1 MIDLPDL
8 ADRYDLSAFV
18 SRARVLDEAAVIRF
32 RRRPDGAV
40 GVWVRTPFDVLA
52 TRSVR
57 IGVDDPDM
65 VVDATTLQTALRTP
79 SAPRSPLDGPS
90 GPARIDPGFSMPSA
104 WEGGALPPDAG
115 FVHVDD
121 VPARTVVGLSRDG
134 AEVARTE
141 GGPQGPPPSL
151 LDQTVLDVSGAGP
164 ETGGVEVPMRAVF
177 AVTAMGFVIDGA
189 GRMVTATTP
198 IDAIDADEPVRIRAT
213 PTWARLDA
221 RFGSVYFRRAP
232 SIPLTPI

>member
-18 SRARVLDEAAVIRF
+18 SRARVLDETAVIRF

-40 GVWVRTPFDVLA
+40 GVWVHTPFDVLA

-57 IGVDDPDM
+57 IGVDDPDV

-79 SAPRSPLDGPS
+79 TAPPSPHDLPTA
-90 GPARIDPGFSMPSA
+90 PARVDPGFSMPSA
-104 WEGGALPPDAG
+104 WQWGALPPESG
-115 FVHVDD
+115 FEHVDD
-121 VPARTVVGLSRDG
+121 VPARTIVALSRDG

-151 LDQTVLDVSGAGP
+151 LDQTVLDVSASGP
-164 ETGGVEVPMRAVF
+164 SGVAVPMRAVF
-177 AVTAMGFVIDGA
+177 AVTAMGFVIDAA
-189 GRMVTATTP
+189 GRMVTSSTP
-198 IDAIDADEPVRIRAT
+198 VDAIDVAEPVRVRAT

-221 RFGSVYFRRAP
+221 RFGSVYFRRAAP
-232 SIPLTPI
+232 IPLTPI

>member
-18 SRARVLDEAAVIRF
+18 SRARALDEAAVIRL

-40 GVWVRTPFDVLA
+40 GAWVHTPFDVLA

-57 IGVDDPDM
+57 VGIDDPD
-65 VVDATTLQTALRTP
+65 VVFDATALQTALRTP
-79 SAPRSPLDGPS
+79 AAAHEGST
-90 GPARIDPGFSMPSA
+90 GPAQIDPGFSMPSA
-104 WEGGALPPDAG
+104 WEWGALPPDSG
-115 FVHVDD
+115 FDHVDD

-151 LDQTVLDVSGAGP
+151 LDQTVLEVSAVQPSG
-164 ETGGVEVPMRAVF
+164 GGVEIPMRAVF
-177 AVTAMGFVIDGA
+177 AVTAMGFVIDGS

-198 IDAIDADEPVRIRAT
+198 VDAIDADEPVRVRASS
-213 PTWARLDA
+213 TWVRLDA
-221 RFGSVYFRRAP
+221 RFGSVCFRRAGR
-232 SIPLTPI
+232 IPLTPI

>member
-1 MIDLPDL
+1 MIELPDL

-18 SRARVLDEAAVIRF
+18 SRARVLDETAVIRL

-57 IGVDDPDM
+57 IGVDDPDA
-65 VVDATTLQTALRTP
+65 VFDATSLQAALRTP
-79 SAPRSPLDGPS
+79 SAPLSPHDGPA

-104 WEGGALPPDAG
+104 WQGGALPPEKG
-115 FVHVDD
+115 FEHVDD

-151 LDQTVLDVSGAGP
+151 LNQTVLDVSAGGP
-164 ETGGVEVPMRAVF
+164 EGGGVEVPIRAVF
-177 AVTAMGFVIDGA
+177 AVTAMGFVIDAA
-189 GRMVTATTP
+189 GRMVTASTP
-198 IDAIDADEPVRIRAT
+198 IEAIDATEPVRVRAT

-221 RFGSVYFRRAP
+221 RFGSVCFRRAP
-232 SIPLTPI
+232 GIPLTPI

>member
-1 MIDLPDL
+1 MIELPDL

-18 SRARVLDEAAVIRF
+18 SRARVLDETAVIRL

-57 IGVDDPDM
+57 IGVDDPDA
-65 VVDATTLQTALRTP
+65 VHDATTLQTALRTP
-79 SAPRSPLDGPS
+79 SAPPSPHDRPS
-90 GPARIDPGFSMPSA
+90 GPARIDPGFSTPSA
-104 WEGGALPPDAG
+104 WEGGALPPEKG
-115 FVHVDD
+115 FEHVDD

-151 LDQTVLDVSGAGP
+151 LDQTVLDVSAVGSSGA
-164 ETGGVEVPMRAVF
+164 VAVPMRAVF
-177 AVTAMGFVIDGA
+177 AVTAMGFVIDAA

-198 IDAIDADEPVRIRAT
+198 IDAIDADEPVRVRAT

>member
-18 SRARVLDEAAVIRF
+18 SRARVLDDTAVIRI

-57 IGVDDPDM
+57 IGVDDPDI
-65 VVDATTLQTALRTP
+65 VVDVSTLQTALRTP
-79 SAPRSPLDGPS
+79 SAPQSPLDGPA
-90 GPARIDPGFSMPSA
+90 GPARIDPGFSIPSA
-104 WEGGALPPDAG
+104 WEGGALPPDTG

-151 LDQTVLDVSGAGP
+151 LDQTVLDVSGAGSGS
-164 ETGGVEVPMRAVF
+164 GGVEVPMRAVF

-198 IDAIDADEPVRIRAT
+198 LHAIDADEPVRVRAT
-213 PTWARLDA
+213 STWARLDA
-221 RFGSVYFRRAP
+221 RFGSVCFRRAP
-232 SIPLTPI
+232 SIALTPI